1 MATHTFTFKVPDLQ
15 HVNSWEDGR
24 TATGTLKMDDA
35 SVKLWFHQGDMD
47 PAPSLFAS
55 SFNEGY
61 DSIGV
66 FPPVTQQELTEVTLS
81 PDNDKNKM
89 FLWLAKH
96 ESVGEL
102 FDSDEWPEEVRVDTQ
117 IPNRPDGVTWKKL
130 SDASWSPRWAWKLC
144 MKDGQ
149 VDAIFKADENLTIS
163 DMNAY
168 KRKHNVKFYRD
179 NYDLGTAADSDADA
193 FMAACDQFITDNAD
207 VYAWMLTPEALVH
220 ETGLA
225 PRIPLSVATAIN
237 NIPEGDGMEFAYTPW
252 ENTAE
257 AQKFTDYPDLVY
269 LSDLD

>member
-24 TATGTLKMDDA
+24 TANGTLKLDED
-35 SVKLWFHQGDMD
+35 SVKLWFEQSDME
-47 PAPSLFAS
+47 PAPTLFATS
-55 SFNEGY
+55 LNEGM

-66 FPPVTQQELTEVTLS
+66 FPPMQQAELTEVTLS

-102 FDSDEWPEEVRVDTQ
+102 FDSDEWPDEVRVDTQ

-144 MKDGQ
+144 MHEGQ
-149 VDAIFKADENLTIS
+149 VDAMFKADENLTIS
-163 DMNAY
+163 DLNAY

-179 NYDLGTAADSDADA
+179 NYDLGPEADSDADA
-193 FMAACDQFITDNAD
+193 FMASCDAFIEANKD
-207 VYAWMLTPEALVH
+207 VYSWMLTPEALQH
-220 ETGLA
+220 EHGLA

-237 NIPEGDGMEFAYTPW
+237 NIPEGDGMEFAYIPW
-252 ENTAE
+252 DRTAE
-257 AQKFTDYPDLVY
+257 ADKFINRPDVIF
-269 LSDLD
+269 LSELD

>member
-35 SVKLWFHQGDMD
+35 SVKLWFYQGDMD
-47 PAPSLFAS
+47 PAPILYAS

-66 FPPVTQQELTEVTLS
+66 FPPMMQLELTEKTIS
-81 PDNDKNKM
+81 PDTDKNKM
-89 FLWLAKH
+89 FCWLAKH

-144 MKDGQ
+144 IKDGQ
-149 VDAIFKADENLTIS
+149 VDALFKADENLTIS

-179 NYDLGTAADSDADA
+179 NYDLGADVDSDADA
-193 FMAACDQFITDNAD
+193 FMAACDQFISDNSG
-207 VYAWMLTPEALVH
+207 VYNWMLTPEALQH
-220 ETGLA
+220 EAGLA

-237 NIPEGDGMEFAYTPW
+237 NIPENDGMEFAYTTW

-257 AQKFTDYPDLVY
+257 AQQLINYDGTIY
-269 LSDLD
+269 LSELD